1 MPGRQQ
7 YRDALVNM
15 FNTIFI
21 YLFSALVAGRVVVVS
36 QYIGRRNQENC
47 NRSFRQLLMVP
58 KAFSIFITG
67 FVLMLNR

>member
-7 YRDALVNM
+7 YRGTLVNM

-21 YLFSALVAGRVVVVS
+21 YLFSVLVAGRVVVVS

-47 NRSFRQLLMVP
+47 NRFFGQLLMVP
-58 KAFSIFITG
+58 IAFSIFITG